1 MRSDQKNKFIERFVE
16 ACGTAEP
23 AKIQRLLNISYLA
36 AKNYLH
42 GRIPEPNI
50 LLSIAEKTPY
60 SLHWLLT
67 GEGEKYARPGTGLGE
82 VRSELQALIRAECL
96 RIVDDMIDARLPR
109 SQKVVVLPTAKIK
122 SEKILPREE
131 SVRDHHRAEVSA
143 RE

>member
-1 MRSDQKNKFIERFVE
+1 MSSDQKNKFIERFVE

-23 AKIQRLLNISYLA
+23 AKIQRLLNISYQA

-67 GEGEKYARPGTGLGE
+67 GEGEKYARQGTGLGE

-109 SQKVVVLPTAKIK
+109 SQKVVVLHTAKIK

-131 SVRDHHRAEVSA
+131 TVPDHHRAEVSA